1 MYILDMYSGPVA
13 LHYEI
18 KLCYVMLCY
27 VKANPRDFYLYINSQ
42 KKDTQGI
49 FGVVPTKCFWS
60 RCFVS

>member
-27 VKANPRDFYLYINSQ
+27 VMEN
-42 KKDTQGI
+42 
-49 FGVVPTKCFWS
+49 GVVNFSQLPLIGSFSFLQIWMTFIIP
-60 RCFVS
+60 